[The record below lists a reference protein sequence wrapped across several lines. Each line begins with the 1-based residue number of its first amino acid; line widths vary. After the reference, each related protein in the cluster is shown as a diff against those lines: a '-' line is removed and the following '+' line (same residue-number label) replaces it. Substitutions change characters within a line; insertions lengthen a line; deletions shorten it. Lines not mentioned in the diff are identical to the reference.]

1 MSKIDKG
8 YKTICLDLT
17 NKKFNSIEMQFCI
30 SDKETSDFFMKI
42 TKDDKEIDLSDCKNE
57 LYILKPDGNT
67 TKIDLTQDKEPGLFY
82 CDLKEEAKDIVGK
95 YYCQL
100 KVKDETTTEQIVTPS
115 KFMYEVIDDLIK
127 EVEKEDKVK
136 VWFDEETGDLSISNS
151 SFNEETGDI
160 EIGGDK

>member
-17 NKKFNSIEMQFCI
+17 NKKFNSIEMEFCI
-30 SDKETSDFFMKI
+30 S
-42 TKDDKEIDLSDCKNE
+42 DKEIDLSDCKNE

-67 TKIDLTQDKEPGLFY
+67 IKIDLTQEEEPGLFY
-82 CDLKEEAKDIVGK
+82 CDLKKEAKDIVGK

-100 KVKDETTTEQIVTPS
+100 KVKDETTTEQIVRPS

-136 VWFDEETGDLSISNS
+136 IWFDEETGDLSISNS

-160 EIGGDK
+160 EIGGDE

>member
-17 NKKFNSIEMQFCI
+17 NRKFNSMEMEFCI
-30 SDKETSDFFMKI
+30 SDKETSDFFIKI
-42 TKDDKEIDLSDCKNE
+42 TKDDKEIDL
-57 LYILKPDGNT
+57 
-67 TKIDLTQDKEPGLFY
+67 TQEEEPGLFY
-82 CDLKEEAKDIVGK
+82 CDLKKEAKDIVGK

-136 VWFDEETGDLSISNS
+136 IWFDEETGDLSISNS

>member
-1 MSKIDKG
+1 M
-8 YKTICLDLT
+8 
-17 NKKFNSIEMQFCI
+17 
-30 SDKETSDFFMKI
+30 
-42 TKDDKEIDLSDCKNE
+42 
-57 LYILKPDGNT
+57 
-67 TKIDLTQDKEPGLFY
+67 
-82 CDLKEEAKDIVGK
+82 
-95 YYCQL
+95 

-151 SFNEETGDI
+151 SFNEGTGDI

>member
-8 YKTICLDLT
+8 YRTICLDLT

-30 SDKETSDFFMKI
+30 SDKETSNFFMKI
-42 TKDDKEIDLSDCKNE
+42 TKD
-57 LYILKPDGNT
+57 
-67 TKIDLTQDKEPGLFY
+67 DKEPGLFY
-82 CDLKEEAKDIVGK
+82 CDLKKEAKDIVGK

-115 KFMYEVIDDLIK
+115 KFMYEVIDDLVK